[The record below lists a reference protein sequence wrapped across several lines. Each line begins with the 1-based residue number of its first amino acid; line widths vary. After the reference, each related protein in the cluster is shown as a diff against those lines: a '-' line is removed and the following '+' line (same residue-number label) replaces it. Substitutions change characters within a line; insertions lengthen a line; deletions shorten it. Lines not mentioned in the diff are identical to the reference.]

1 MMHSVGETSFE
12 LYHCVIV
19 SDVQFILMCKLTD
32 ASLTTECETSAYV
45 SESITLPVSKR
56 SQHMIKNKEQN
67 HSLFKHYRQTFS

>member
-1 MMHSVGETSFE
+1 MYSVGETSIE

-19 SDVQFILMCKLTD
+19 SDVQFILLCVCVCETCYQLTN

-56 SQHMIKNKEQN
+56 
-67 HSLFKHYRQTFS
+67 